1 MKQCTGCGR
10 YDNEPIGLNKNGNP
24 YLACCPDNNYVEVKD
39 LNYWK
44 NNAEEDYL
52 TTPISVLKYISELE
66 KSTPI
71 ELPSEHEI
79 EESSFK
85 MSGNN
90 VSPSSNFMI
99 GAYWM
104 KEQILN
110 QNK

>member
-1 MKQCTGCGR
+1 MKLYTEEQVR
-10 YDNEPIGLNKNGNP
+10 SLLDKMDVIYSLE
-24 YLACCPDNNYVEVKD
+24 D
-39 LNYWK
+39 L
-44 NNAEEDYL
+44 
-52 TTPISVLKYISELE
+52 
-66 KSTPI
+66 TPI

-104 KEQILN
+104 KEKILN

>member
-10 YDNEPIGLNKNGNP
+10 YDNEPIGLNNNGNP

-71 ELPSEHEI
+71 ELPSDDEI
-79 EESSFK
+79 EKEASWLINDDVNISFRE
-85 MSGNN
+85 
-90 VSPSSNFMI
+90 
-99 GAYWM
+99 GAKWM